1 LSGSGVAV
9 LGFLSEFSIVVS
21 SEFGGCGCFVPIFS
35 SNCSD
40 FIKAVDFSAG
50 LGSVSKG
57 QTHFSFFRDL
67 KRVSPEFYSIKA
79 KVGGAQNS
87 KLLALPWPRI
97 EQGSGQ
103 LGV

>member
-1 LSGSGVAV
+1 MSGSGVAV
-9 LGFLSEFSIVVS
+9 LGFLSEFNIVVS
-21 SEFGGCGCFVPIFS
+21 SEFGGCGCFVPMFS
-35 SNCSD
+35 STCSG
-40 FIKAVDFSAG
+40 FIKTVDWSAG

-57 QTHFSFFRDL
+57 QTHFSFLRDL
-67 KRVSPEFYSIKA
+67 KRESSGFYSIKA

>member
-1 LSGSGVAV
+1 M
-9 LGFLSEFSIVVS
+9 LGFLSEFNIVVS
-21 SEFGGCGCFVPIFS
+21 SEFGGCGCFVPMFS
-35 SNCSD
+35 STCSV
-40 FIKAVDFSAG
+40 FIKAVDLSAG

-57 QTHFSFFRDL
+57 QTHFSFLRDL
-67 KRVSPEFYSIKA
+67 KRESSGFYSIKA